1 MNPEPHSPAPVAHP
15 AQPGPPTHPA
25 QPTSVSEAAIEPL
38 RSPRLGFMV
47 AHPAHALALGL
58 GAGLSPRAPGTVG
71 TLLAWALF
79 VWVGLLWQPSAWAWG
94 LMIAA
99 ALGLGWWATAI
110 TLRHSG
116 ASDPGYIV
124 IDEIVAFWLVLW
136 LIAPAGWLGQLL
148 AFALFRFFDA
158 VKPEPVAWADRAFKG
173 RGWRGA
179 WGVMF
184 DDLVAA
190 FCTLLVLALGRFLFY

>member
-1 MNPEPHSPAPVAHP
+1 MNPEPHSPEPRAHP
-15 AQPGPPTHPA
+15 AQPCPPPHPA
-25 QPTSVSEAAIEPL
+25 QPTSVSETAIEPL
-38 RSPRLGFMV
+38 RPPGLRFML
-47 AHPAHALALGL
+47 AHPAHALALGF

-79 VWVGLLWQPSAWAWG
+79 VWVSLLWQPPAWAWG

-99 ALGLGWWATAI
+99 ALLLGWWATAI
-110 TLRHSG
+110 TLRQSG
-116 ASDPGYIV
+116 ANDPGYIV

-173 RGWRGA
+173 RGWGGA

-190 FCTLLVLALGRFLFY
+190 FCTLLVLALWRFLFF